1 MIQHIYKLVITAVV
15 VLGSGLAHAQNCNKP
30 AEAAALQAHQEL
42 LTDGTTL
49 GQPKIVGKTKSA
61 ELNSSL
67 DVDVRIFSVSI
78 EDDAATEKWLVITD
92 RSERCRL
99 RGVVHIDRK

>member
-1 MIQHIYKLVITAVV
+1 
-15 VLGSGLAHAQNCNKP
+15 
-30 AEAAALQAHQEL
+30 L

-49 GQPKIVGKTKSA
+49 GQPKIVGTTKSA
-61 ELNSSL
+61 ELSSSL
-67 DVDVRIFSVSI
+67 DVDAQIFSVLI